1 MRLYELNSRP
11 AASQA
16 TPAVTAPGFRLTEI
30 IDQFY
35 TEGVVPEFLPADLG
49 TDEANELDADGNFSV
64 DPNGRIDVDPM
75 DRLERQLM
83 EGVENLDVTKIPDT
97 APSASASADPPV
109 NE

>member
-11 AASQA
+11 ATSQA
-16 TPAVTAPGFRLTEI
+16 PPAVTAPGFRLTEV

-35 TEGVVPEFLPADLG
+35 AEGVVPEFLPADLG

-75 DRLERQLM
+75 DRLEQQLM
-83 EGVENLDVTKIPDT
+83 EGIKDLDVTKIPDAVPP
-97 APSASASADPPV
+97 APAPDDPPA